1 MGMFGRW
8 AVRRLQQRATND
20 QRKFDACIRAGDLI
34 GALRHS
40 EDLQWAIDGLVAR
53 ERGERIHRFFLAGVF
68 YNRATVLDA
77 VGRGEEAVAAA
88 RRSVELY
95 EESDMIRGDPSFV
108 QVLLA
113 VTRPDATVTEPMIA
127 QAADA
132 RARLARLLAKYHGKE
147 PGQAAAVHRYGR
159 AAVEIYEQLLR
170 YGRETKQADLDRVRE
185 QYAAAKAHL
194 R

>member
-40 EDLQWAIDGLVAR
+40 DDLQWAIDGLVAR
-53 ERGERIHRFFLAGVF
+53 EPGKRIHRFFLAGVF

-95 EESDMIRGDPSFV
+95 EESDMLRGDPSSVEF
-108 QVLLA
+108 LLR
-113 VTRPDATVTEPMIA
+113 VTRPDLTVTEPMIA

-132 RARLARLLAKYHGKE
+132 RARLARLLAKYHGKA
-147 PGQAAAVHRYGR
+147 QAAAVHRYGR
-159 AAVEIYEQLLR
+159 AAVEIYRQLLR
-170 YGRETKQADLDRVRE
+170 YGRDTQQADLDRIRE

>member
-53 ERGERIHRFFLAGVF
+53 ERGKRIHRFFLAGVF

-132 RARLARLLAKYHGKE
+132 RARLARLLAKYHGNE
-147 PGQAAAVHRYGR
+147 EAIAVHRYGR

-170 YGRETKQADLDRVRE
+170 YGRETKQADLDRVRA
-185 QYAAAKAHL
+185 QYAAAKGHL
-194 R
+194 C

>member
-1 MGMFGRW
+1 MGIFGGW
-8 AVRRLQQRATND
+8 AVRRLRQRATNE
-20 QRKFDACIRAGDLI
+20 QKLFHACVRVGDAL

-40 EDLQWAIDGLVAR
+40 DLQEQAIEKLVQR
-53 ERGERIHRFFLAGVF
+53 EPGVPIHRFFLAGVF

-95 EESDMIRGDPSFV
+95 EESDMLRGDPSSVEF
-108 QVLLA
+108 LLR
-113 VTRPDATVTEPMIA
+113 VTRPDLTVTEPMIA

-132 RARLARLLAKYHGKE
+132 RARLARLLAKYHGKA
-147 PGQAAAVHRYGR
+147 QAAAVHRYGR
-159 AAVEIYEQLLR
+159 AAVEIYRQLLR
-170 YGRETKQADLDRVRE
+170 YGRETQQADLDRIRE